1 MSRKTERNM
10 TDNLQN
16 TDDLRRLKASWMTS
30 TDEYDIIKKVVISE

>member
-1 MSRKTERNM
+1 MELEIAKSV

-30 TDEYDIIKKVVISE
+30 TDEYDIIKKLVISE